1 VQQDLA
7 NLISALEQRYANN
20 PAIDSID
27 IGFVGDWGEFHFW
40 NTVPTPPMP
49 STASLD
55 TFQDYWLANAGSAPL
70 IISGTLNNT
79 DVNAFSYA
87 IQNNMGWRVDC
98 WGDYSPSGDQYVAY
112 PALIAIAPGAWKFGP
127 VLLETCGTMADWVSN
142 YPWQQALQWAID
154 NHASAFNNKS
164 TTIPPV
170 MYSAVRD
177 MLTKIGYRF
186 VLTQAQLPTS
196 ITAGASFNLALNWTN
211 KGNAPM
217 YFDRHLLV
225 KVGSQ
230 ISDTGISMKS
240 FLPGMRTDVATVGTK
255 GLVAGTYPVR
265 IGLAPPGSQTPDIT
279 LAIQG
284 TGPWYTL
291 GNIIITDMH

>member
-40 NTVPTPPMP
+40 NTSPQVPYPY
-49 STASLD
+49 TASINSFVDNYTGATVPVIVGGDLFSHD
-55 TFQDYWLANAGSAPL
+55 ANAFNHAMG
-70 IISGTLNNT
+70 NK
-79 DVNAFSYA
+79 F
-87 IQNNMGWRVDC
+87 GWRVDC
-98 WGDYSPSGDQYVAY
+98 WGDYSGGGEMYTEYPYIVADAPSAWQY
-112 PALIAIAPGAWKFGP
+112 APIY
-127 VLLETCGTMADWVSN
+127 VETCGTMAEWFARG

-154 NHASAFNNKS
+154 NHISAFDNQS
-164 TTIPPV
+164 DTIPPV

-196 ITAGASFNLALNWTN
+196 ITAGASFNIALNWTN

-240 FLPGMRTDVATVGTK
+240 FLPGMRTDVAAVGTK
-255 GLVAGTYPVR
+255 GLVAGTYPVQ
-265 IGLAPPGSQTPDIT
+265 IGLAAPGSHLPDIR
-279 LAIQG
+279 LAIHG

-291 GNIIITDMH
+291 GNITLH